1 MSLPCCDNHNIFMLR
16 VTWREMEGSVRC
28 HCPSAGNIAVKFT
41 AIFSLCTL
49 FHTLFVLNRRGLLY
63 SDYLIFKV
71 HPSSDELTR
80 NDERGAMGDFNDGQN
95 LFLRHQSRFPKED
108 VEDED
113 RIVEDQLAG
122 NDSSQLSYNNDQHT
136 FSPRRSYSLLGMQ
149 EISAVEKFVFFVGY
163 GRSGHSIV
171 GSLLDAHPN
180 VIIAHEY
187 NLFRKWKGN
196 KYQNR
201 SFLYN
206 ELYRNSYNNAEKGWR
221 SSMKNQKGYTL
232 AVKESW
238 QGSFQELFVIGEK
251 SGAVTAQ
258 TYDNDPFMFL
268 EILKQLRNTVQVPI
282 RVIHVV
288 RNPYDMI
295 STRLLY
301 ADGNTR
307 KTKVKSSVDMKYTS
321 LRNLSQ
327 HVNRTIHVI
336 QNVHELFSNCSL
348 TTLDVHLA
356 DLVVNPEHVMNNLC
370 MFIGVKCSRDYLKK
384 CLDKIYNRQS
394 QTRYMVEWPQDL
406 IDKVYEMIIK
416 PYQSFWRYSF
426 SSD

>member
-1 MSLPCCDNHNIFMLR
+1 MCYELHFVHVLC
-16 VTWREMEGSVRC
+16 EMEGNVKC
-28 HCPSAGNIAVKFT
+28 HRTCPSAGQIAVKFT
-41 AIFSLCTL
+41 AAFSLFTL
-49 FHTLFVLNRRGLLY
+49 FHTLFVLNQRGLLY
-63 SDYLIFKV
+63 SDYLTFKV
-71 HPSSDELTR
+71 HPDSDELTH
-80 NDERGAMGDFNDGQN
+80 NDERGVGDAMGDFNDGRTQ
-95 LFLRHQSRFPKED
+95 FLKHQLRFPKEEA
-108 VEDED
+108 EDKD
-113 RIVEDQLAG
+113 SDIQHAG
-122 NDSSQLSYNNDQHT
+122 NNSSQTSYNDDLET
-136 FSPRRSYSLLGMQ
+136 FFPKRAYSPLGMY

-187 NLFRKWKGN
+187 NLFRRWKGN
-196 KYQNR
+196 MYQNR

-221 SSMKNQKGYTL
+221 NSMKNQKGYTL

-238 QGSFQELFVIGEK
+238 QGSFQKLVVVGDK
-251 SGAVTAQ
+251 SGAVTTQ
-258 TYDNDPFMFL
+258 TYNNDPLMFL
-268 EILKQLRNTVQVPI
+268 EILKELRNTVKVPI

-288 RNPYDMI
+288 RNPYDLI

-307 KTKVKSSVDMKYTS
+307 KTKVEASVDMKHVS
-321 LRNLSQ
+321 PGNLSQ
-327 HVNRTIHVI
+327 HVNRTIHLV
-336 QNVHELFSNCSL
+336 QNVHELLSNCSL

-356 DLVVNPEHVMNNLC
+356 DLVLNPEHVMNNLC
-370 MFIGVKCSRDYLKK
+370 MFIGIKCSRDYLRK
-384 CLDKIYNRQS
+384 CSDKIYNRQS
-394 QTRYMVEWPQDL
+394 QTRYLVEWPQHL